1 MQTELSTI
9 SIFVTVVEA
18 GSFSNAAEQ
27 LHLTRS
33 AVSKSIARLEQ
44 RLGVTLFKRTTRT
57 LSLTAEGALFYEY
70 SQRAIAEIHSAES
83 LLDQGKISA
92 KGLLRVSAPVLFG
105 QLYVAPLMVELAQ
118 QHADLQVEL
127 SFNDRTIDLV
137 EDGFDLAI
145 RIGMLDDSSH
155 LIARKLGDHRMLL
168 CATPKYIQQAG
179 PVNHLDDL
187 HQHTTIAYPYSGS
200 PPKWHLQDK
209 NKQLYAIKPK
219 AKLMLNDMQAIKNT
233 VLLDQGIAWLPDWL
247 IHKELQDG
255 SLVQVLA
262 EFSSVDF
269 PIHVVWPALT
279 YMPLKTR
286 LAIDLLVAV
295 FPSQLSANYPPS
307 IQKSLSNL

>member
-18 GSFSNAAEQ
+18 GNFSNAAEQ

-57 LSLTAEGALFYEY
+57 LSLTAEGTLFYEH

-83 LLDQGKISA
+83 LLEQGKISA
-92 KGLLRVSAPVLFG
+92 TGLLRISAPVLFG
-105 QLYVAPLMVELAQ
+105 QLYIAPLMVELAQ
-118 QHADLQVEL
+118 QHTDLQVEL
-127 SFNDRTIDLV
+127 SFNDRTVDLV

-145 RIGMLDDSSH
+145 RIGALPDNHH

-168 CATPKYIQQAG
+168 CATPEYLQKSG
-179 PVNHLDDL
+179 PVKDLDDL
-187 HQHTTIAYPYSGS
+187 QQHITIAFPSSGHL
-200 PPKWHLQDK
+200 PKWQLQDE

-233 VLLDQGIAWLPDWL
+233 VLSHHGIAWLPDWL
-247 IHKELQDG
+247 IHKELHDG

-269 PIHVVWPALT
+269 PIHVVWSSLS

-286 LAIDLLVAV
+286 LAIDRLIQHLPPA
-295 FPSQLSANYPPS
+295 LS
-307 IQKSLSNL
+307 SNRNIP